1 MKRKT
6 LILALKIA
14 AGIALL
20 AAVFLTVGVKR
31 ILEVLQ
37 QTHPGYYAAAFLV
50 FLLSVAVAAFN
61 LKLML
66 DPVRRIPFLPLLQHT
81 LISNRVASLL
91 TPGRL
96 GEYSILLLLKNAE
109 NIPYGAGAA
118 AVTADK
124 LITLGVSSLI
134 AVAGL
139 GYFFD
144 RQIAVSVALGL
155 GVLLAGTIALL
166 HPATRGLLKR
176 LVLRRRAAL
185 FSGFSATLIAYVTR
199 YRTAAVLNVLVT
211 LIRAVLIALSAFFM
225 FAALGVYPNLL
236 LVIAIGSLETIA
248 TLLPITVSGLGVK
261 QSIGVYL
268 YSLIG
273 IAPEAAAAR
282 YVLGFSINYGFAL
295 LSLLI
300 IRNPVRHDENPH

>member
-1 MKRKT
+1 MKRKIV
-6 LILALKIA
+6 LLAA
-14 AGIALL
+14 RVTVGAALL
-20 AAVFLTVGVKR
+20 AAVFLTVGVQR
-31 ILEVLQ
+31 ILDVLR
-37 QTHPGYYAAAFLV
+37 QTHPGYYAAAFLI

-66 DPVRRIPFLPLLQHT
+66 DPVRRVPFFPLLQHT

-96 GEYSILLLLKNAE
+96 GEYSILLLLKKAE
-109 NIPYGAGAA
+109 NIPYGVSAA

-124 LITLGVSSLI
+124 LITLSVSSLI

-139 GYFFD
+139 GYFFNGP
-144 RQIAVSVALGL
+144 IAVSVALGL
-155 GVLLAGTIALL
+155 GALLAGTIAVL
-166 HPATRGLLKR
+166 HPATRALLKR

-185 FSGFSATLIAYVTR
+185 FSGFSATLMAYATR

-261 QSIGVYL
+261 QSVGVYL

-273 IAPEAAAAR
+273 ITPEAAAAR

-295 LSLLI
+295 LSLLV
-300 IRNPVRHDENPH
+300 IRNPVRHDESPH